1 MIHKGHSAPLEFKED
16 QWVRDLKKKI
26 GGNTM
31 KKTPQQKEIMKDY
44 VRCPFVWDVVDE
56 NGHFLHIRN
65 WFTGEH
71 RICRK

>member
-1 MIHKGHSAPLEFKED
+1 MMHKGHSLPLEFKED

-31 KKTPQQKEIMKDY
+31 KKTPSQKAIIQNNGEIPLFWS
-44 VRCPFVWDVVDE
+44 VIQE

-65 WFTGEH
+65 WLTGEH
-71 RICRK
+71 RVCRK